1 MEDLGAEDTAL
12 NTVLIRLCWQKTM
25 SKYVASDAEWEGKNK
40 AGKASRVARKEGG
53 VLVQTEM
60 ALIM

>member
-25 SKYVASDAEWEGKNK
+25 SKYVASDAVNGKEK
-40 AGKASRVARKEGG
+40 AKQARQVG
-53 VLVQTEM
+53 
-60 ALIM
+60 